1 VTKELGKARALTGI
15 LAAQS
20 AEMRA
25 KGAALIQQADRLL
38 CESWNERMWSDGEPI
53 DPSPTIDQAI
63 NGGFPCWKS
72 SVHGARRR
80 TTSIWQLL
88 STRRPPSCTILQA
101 VCAAASAPRTGGVR
115 RRPCS
120 NLIGSCFTP
129 EWRSRLRSQQES
141 LTLAYSNHERTPKVQ
156 TATAYLETL
165 NPEQRRAVEHGPAG
179 GLASPPLLVIAGAGS
194 GKTNTLAHRVAH
206 LIVQGA
212 DPRRI
217 LLMTFSRR
225 AASEM
230 TKRVERIARKVL
242 GDNAGIMTDALTWA
256 GTYHGIGAR
265 LLREYAEQI
274 GLDPAFTI
282 HDREDSADL
291 MNLVRH
297 EKGFSKTESRFPTKG
312 ACLSIYSRCV
322 NAEMPIEQV
331 IGTSYPW
338 CAGWAAELKELFAA
352 YVEAK
357 QKQNVL
363 DYDDLLLYW
372 AQMVGDAGFADDI
385 GGRFDHVLV
394 DEYQD
399 TNRLQSSIL
408 LALKPGGRGL
418 TVVGDDAQSIYSF
431 RAATVRNIL
440 DFPNQFSPPAN
451 IITLDR
457 NYRSTQTILAAA
469 NGVISLSK
477 ERFTKNLWTERT
489 SGAKPQLVT
498 VRDEAD
504 QARFIV
510 ERILENRESGTLLKE
525 QAVLF
530 RTSSHSGPLEI
541 ELTRRNIPF
550 VKFGGLKFLDAA
562 HIKDMLA
569 LLRFVENPR
578 DRVAGFRLLHLLP
591 GIGSATAQRVLDHM
605 AEAADPITALAGI
618 PTPPRTGDDWK
629 GFVETLGNLRYSE
642 WPVDLERARLWYEPH
657 LDRIHEDAETRRADL
672 LQLEQIASGYP
683 SRERFLTELT
693 LDPPDATS
701 DQAGVPLLDEDYL
714 ILSTIHS
721 AKGQEWKS
729 VYLLNVVDG
738 CMPSDLGAGTSAE
751 IEEERR
757 LLYVAMTRAKDDL
770 HLVVP
775 QRFFVHGQHAQGDRH
790 LYASRTRFIPEK
802 LLGLFERTAWPFVP
816 AGTGA
821 RTAGPGPRVDIGARM
836 RGMWR

>member
-1 VTKELGKARALTGI
+1 VPV
-15 LAAQS
+15 AA
-20 AEMRA
+20 
-25 KGAALIQQADRLL
+25 
-38 CESWNERMWSDGEPI
+38 
-53 DPSPTIDQAI
+53 
-63 NGGFPCWKS
+63 
-72 SVHGARRR
+72 
-80 TTSIWQLL
+80 
-88 STRRPPSCTILQA
+88 
-101 VCAAASAPRTGGVR
+101 
-115 RRPCS
+115 
-120 NLIGSCFTP
+120 
-129 EWRSRLRSQQES
+129 
-141 LTLAYSNHERTPKVQ
+141 
-156 TATAYLETL
+156 AYLESL
-165 NPEQRRAVEHGPAG
+165 NPEQRRAVEHGTAG
-179 GLASPPLLVIAGAGS
+179 EGPFAPLLVIAGAGS

-206 LIVQGA
+206 LIVGGA

-230 TKRVERIARKVL
+230 TKRVERIARKVM
-242 GDNAGIMTDALTWA
+242 GDNAGVMTDALAWA
-256 GTYHGIGAR
+256 GTFHGIGAR
-265 LLREYAEQI
+265 LLRDHAERI

-282 HDREDSADL
+282 HDREDSSDL
-291 MNLVRH
+291 LNLIRH
-297 EKGFSKTESRFPTKG
+297 EKGFSKTKERFPTKG
-312 ACLSIYSRCV
+312 TCLAIYSRCV
-322 NAEMPIEQV
+322 NAETGIEQV
-331 IGTSYPW
+331 LGSSFPW
-338 CAGWAAELKELFAA
+338 CSGWAAELKELFAA

-357 QKQNVL
+357 QTQNVL

-372 AQMVGDAGFADDI
+372 AQTMSDPSLAKDI

-408 LALKPGGRGL
+408 LALKPGGHGL

-440 DFPNQFSPPAN
+440 DFPAQFSPPAA

-469 NGVISLSK
+469 NGVIDLAR
-477 ERFTKNLWTERT
+477 ERFTKNLWTDRT
-489 SGAKPQLVT
+489 AGTKPQLVT

-504 QARFIV
+504 QARCIV
-510 ERILENRESGTLLKE
+510 ERILENRECGTLLKQ

-530 RTSSHSGPLEI
+530 RTSSHSGPLEV

-578 DRVAGFRLLHLLP
+578 DRVAGFRLMHLIP
-591 GIGSATAQRVLDHM
+591 GVGPSSAQRVLDQM
-605 AEAADPITALAGI
+605 ADAPDPIAALGHA
-618 PTPPRTGDDWK
+618 PVPPRAGDDWK
-629 GFVETLGNLRYSE
+629 MFIAAVTDISRSN
-642 WPVDLERARLWYEPH
+642 WPADLERARLWYEPH
-657 LDRIHEDAETRRADL
+657 LERIHEDSETRRADL
-672 LQLEQIASGYP
+672 IQLEQIASGYP

-729 VYLLNVVDG
+729 VYVLNVVDG
-738 CMPSDLGAGTSAE
+738 CMPSDLGAGTSPE
-751 IEEERR
+751 LEEERR

-770 HLVVP
+770 HLMVP
-775 QRFFVHGQHAQGDRH
+775 QRFFTHGQPARGDRH
-790 LYASRTRFIPEK
+790 VYASRTRFIPDR
-802 LLGLFERTAWPFVP
+802 LLGLFEKTSWPRAA
-816 AGTGA
+816 AGAAA
-821 RTAGPGPRVDIGARM
+821 RSASEGPRIDVGARM